1 MKLKHIYSILKFN
14 ILLILCLS
22 YDNLVLGQSTSSD
35 FSHED
40 QKIIKHL
47 ELQSG
52 KSVSS
57 HNAILPFNESRIIED
72 INNIYTNYLNSNED
86 IDTSEFDRFLRS
98 RALFLK
104 NHTENKYNAY
114 SIAKKKNN
122 FLKYF
127 YPTADQFYSYSNK
140 NFYFGIN
147 PILNISLGKEKDS
160 TALLFKNQRGIILTG
175 GIDHRV
181 YFKSRII
188 ETQASYNAFENN
200 YILSHQSIPGAAFI
214 KKYNSSI
221 FKINNGY
228 DFLIADALV
237 NFRATKHID
246 VSLGHGTHF
255 IGNGM
260 RSLLLSD
267 FTTPYFY
274 LRLNTQFWKI
284 NYQNIY
290 AELSPQSKFIGVAD
304 ALLPKKYMAAHYLSI
319 NLLKNWNVGLFES
332 VIFSRKNQFELQYLN
347 PIILY
352 RSIEQSL
359 GSPDNVLLG
368 AHSNIQLF
376 KKINMYGQLML
387 DEFVVKE
394 LLFDNK
400 GWWANKFGI
409 QLGLFYPDAFGVK
422 HLDISIEHN
431 RVRPYTYS
439 FRDTIPSNYTH
450 YNQELAH
457 PLGSNFKENLLK
469 LNYQFFNR
477 WNIELSVMQF
487 SKGLDDGLLNYGGNV
502 NRSHDDHRV
511 MDYNNKIGQGI
522 EQKVLNL
529 NLGLQYELMQRMY
542 LTLNFNHR
550 KQSLAS
556 VTSNQSYITTA
567 LRWNIDQRAVEY

>member
-1 MKLKHIYSILKFN
+1 
-14 ILLILCLS
+14 
-22 YDNLVLGQSTSSD
+22 
-35 FSHED
+35 
-40 QKIIKHL
+40 
-47 ELQSG
+47 
-52 KSVSS
+52 
-57 HNAILPFNESRIIED
+57 
-72 INNIYTNYLNSNED
+72 
-86 IDTSEFDRFLRS
+86 
-98 RALFLK
+98 
-104 NHTENKYNAY
+104 
-114 SIAKKKNN
+114 
-122 FLKYF
+122 
-127 YPTADQFYSYSNK
+127 
-140 NFYFGIN
+140 
-147 PILNISLGKEKDS
+147 
-160 TALLFKNQRGIILTG
+160 
-175 GIDHRV
+175 
-181 YFKSRII
+181 
-188 ETQASYNAFENN
+188 
-200 YILSHQSIPGAAFI
+200 
-214 KKYNSSI
+214 
-221 FKINNGY
+221 
-228 DFLIADALV
+228 LV

-246 VSLGHGTHF
+246 VTLGHGTHF

-409 QLGLFYPDAFGVK
+409 QVGLFYPDAFGVK

-556 VTSNQSYITTA
+556 VTSNQSYITTG

>member
-14 ILLILCLS
+14 LSLLFCLS
-22 YDNLVLGQSTSSD
+22 NYNLVFGQSTSSD

-47 ELQSG
+47 ELQIG

-57 HNAILPFNESRIIED
+57 HNAIIPYNESRIIED
-72 INNIYTNYLNSNED
+72 INDIYTNYLNSNED
-86 IDTSEFDRFLRS
+86 IDTSEINRFLRN
-98 RALFLK
+98 RALFLM
-104 NHTENKYNAY
+104 NHPEKKYNAY
-114 SIAKKKNN
+114 SIPNKKKT

-127 YPTADQFYSYSNK
+127 YPTPDQFYSYSNK

-147 PILNISLGKEKDS
+147 PILNIALGKEKDS

-175 GIDHRV
+175 GIDKRV

-304 ALLPKKYMAAHYLSI
+304 ALLPKKYMTAHYLSI

-376 KKINMYGQLML
+376 KKINLYGQLML

-409 QLGLFYPDAFGVK
+409 QLGLFYPDALGVK

-457 PLGSNFKENLLK
+457 PLGSNFKENLFKLK
-469 LNYQFFNR
+469 YQFFNR
-477 WNIELSVMQF
+477 WDIELAIMQF

-522 EQKVLNL
+522 EQKVLNI

-542 LTLNFNHR
+542 ISLNFNHR

-556 VTSNQSYITTA
+556 ITSNQSYVTAA
-567 LRWNIDQRAVEY
+567 LRWNIDQRGVEY